1 MEQTN
6 YTHSDVFKL
15 SSKIFAQ
22 LKKVINGKDTQL
34 FKIILTILAGGHILL
49 EDVPGV
55 GKTTLALATAKALSL
70 NSRRIQFTPDL
81 LASDIMGFSVYNSQ
95 TGNFE
100 YMEGGC
106 MTNILLADEINRAS
120 SRTQSALLE
129 VMEEKRV
136 TVDGITREL
145 PKPFFVIATQNPLG
159 TAGTQPLPESQLDR
173 FLIKISM
180 GYPKPKD
187 ELEMLKAR
195 HAHNPLDD
203 VQAVTD
209 EYELMLAIKTVE
221 KTFVNNVLYE
231 YIVNLSC
238 ATRKNKYI
246 DLGLSPRG
254 TLALAG
260 ASKAVAVINGR
271 DFVIPDD
278 VKYIFGDIARH
289 RCVMSSK
296 VRIDGLNAEQ
306 VLLDILQKVPVPKI

>member
-1 MEQTN
+1 MEQKN
-6 YTHSDVFKL
+6 YTYNDAFKL
-15 SSKIFAQ
+15 SEKIFAQ
-22 LKKVINGKDTQL
+22 LKKAVNGKDTQL
-34 FKIILTILAGGHILL
+34 FKVIITILAGGHILL

-55 GKTTLALATAKALSL
+55 GKTTLALSAAKALSL
-70 NSRRIQFTPDL
+70 DSKRIQFTPDL
-81 LASDIMGFSVYNSQ
+81 LASDIMGFSVYNNR
-95 TGNFE
+95 TGSFE
-100 YMEGGC
+100 YRQGGC

-129 VMEEKRV
+129 IMEEKRV

-195 HAHNPLDD
+195 HARNPLDD
-203 VQAVTD
+203 IQAVTD
-209 EYELMLAIKTVE
+209 EYELMLAMKAVE
-221 KTFVNNVLYE
+221 NIFVNNTIYE

-254 TLALAG
+254 TLALAS
-260 ASKAVAVINGR
+260 ASKAVAVANAR

-278 VKYIFGDIARH
+278 VKYIFCDIARH

-296 VRIDGLNAEQ
+296 LRIDGMNAEQ
-306 VLLDILQKVPVPKI
+306 VLLDILQKVPAPRI